1 MLGGPICQQGLDCV
15 MFGLFV
21 FVLFLV
27 PIVAVLGGIYL
38 LIIKF
43 IKHRK
48 ANRYILVT
56 TIIAGVATL
65 SLFVIPWVFGLL
77 ALLVSQ

>member
-1 MLGGPICQQGLDCV
+1 MLGGPICQQGLDCL

-21 FVLFLV
+21 FMLFLV
-27 PIVAVLGGIYL
+27 PIVAVLGAIYL

-43 IKHRK
+43 VKHRK
-48 ANRYILVT
+48 PNRYILVA
-56 TIIAGVATL
+56 TIITGAATL
-65 SLFVIPWVFGLL
+65 FFFVVPWIFGLL